1 MTFYNLQTE
10 EERKKYIELLKI
22 TGSLSN
28 LFSDSET
35 PYIYY
40 RAMENIFCKAF
51 SAENLSR
58 SDISADASKSGVGIG
73 LKTFLQNNGRTFQK
87 VAEFNRESLNIN
99 NLNDE
104 ELIYYVSE
112 MRNDRIETT
121 KRISHCNSMIYH
133 LLTRSISSMAVFEEE
148 MDLVDIN
155 SISNIQSRGNSV
167 SFSDK
172 FNEYNFNKSKST
184 LFKRFITDDKKQI
197 EVFNVD
203 ILEDPYELLLGL
215 NKKNNLKYLKKEN
228 EDIVDFIIL
237 PLYSPRLNEVAK
249 KSGLNQWNAS
259 GRPRH
264 PDEVYV
270 PIPTWIH
277 KAKNGFFK
285 YNTDDFKTDSFNV
298 YLPSGEV
305 LSMRVAQQGGKALMS
320 NPNKKIG
327 EWLLREVLNV
337 KYGTLLTKK
346 MLDQIGIDSIKL
358 SKRSDG
364 NFYLDFVKSG
374 SYEDF
379 EKKYND
385 EKDLKE

>member
-99 NLNDE
+99 NLDDE

-112 MRNDRIETT
+112 MRNERIETT

-155 SISNIQSRGNSV
+155 SIKNIKSKGNSV

-197 EVFNVD
+197 EVFKVD

-215 NKKNNLKYLKKEN
+215 NTKNNIKYLKKEN
-228 EDIVDFIIL
+228 EDVIDFIIL
-237 PLYSPRLNEVAK
+237 PLYSPRTNEVAE

-259 GRPRH
+259 GRPRD
-264 PDEVYV
+264 PDEVYI
-270 PIPTWIH
+270 PIPSWIH
-277 KAKNGFFK
+277 KSKNGFFK
-285 YNTDDFKTDSFNV
+285 YNTEDFKTDSFNV

-305 LSMRVAQQGGKALMS
+305 ISMRVAQQGGKALMS
-320 NPNKKIG
+320 NPNKKLG

-346 MLDQIGIDSIKL
+346 MLDQIGIDSLKL
-358 SKRSDG
+358 SKRHDG

-374 SYEDF
+374 SYENF
-379 EKKYND
+379 KNKY
-385 EKDLKE
+385 KDIENS